1 MRIVVVVLVGWV
13 VLSIAA
19 AFVLGAM
26 IRAARH
32 APPVSDVRRAPV
44 PTSRVRPAF
53 DRVPTAGRRTVH

>member
-32 APPVSDVRRAPV
+32 APPVTDLHRAPA
-44 PTSRVRPAF
+44 PAAPDRPAF